1 VKFRV
6 VRESEFET
14 RKPSTQNPLRGTAY
28 EDKAI
33 QSTEFETAW
42 TVEVADL
49 EALRELTVEMMQ
61 VESKGSEPPTVSI
74 DFLPHY
80 EETPA
85 DCDGMLFIC
94 DL

>member
-14 RKPSTQNPLRGTAY
+14 RKPKTENPLRGTPYA
-28 EDKAI
+28 DKVV
-33 QSTEFETAW
+33 QSEEYETAW
-42 TVEVADL
+42 TLEVADL
-49 EALRELTVEMMQ
+49 EALRALCNEMMQ
-61 VESKGSEPPTVSI
+61 IETGQSEPPTVAV

-80 EETPA
+80 DETPA
-85 DCDGMLFIC
+85 DVDGMLFIC